1 MPPDVGFILEK
12 HGVVGIYRG
21 RNWKREGKY

>member
-12 HGVVGIYRG
+12 HGVVGIYGG
-21 RNWKREGKY
+21 RNGERKGKY